1 MIIILRILHIPT
13 ILNVKL
19 SESLAGKYCLRNQKE
34 LDIRL
39 FSAISVGVGP
49 VFKTLTTVYIRC
61 QSYK

>member
-1 MIIILRILHIPT
+1 MIIILHSACSNNIEC
-13 ILNVKL
+13 VKL

-49 VFKTLTTVYIRC
+49 IFETLMTVYIRC